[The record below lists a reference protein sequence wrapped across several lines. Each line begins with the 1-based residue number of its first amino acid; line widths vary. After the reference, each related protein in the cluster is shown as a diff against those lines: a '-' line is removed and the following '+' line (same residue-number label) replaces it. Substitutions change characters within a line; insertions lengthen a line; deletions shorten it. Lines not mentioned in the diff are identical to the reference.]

1 MGASKCFANSEIH
14 LISVSSIV
22 SYTIRD
28 SQGGFR
34 KDNSSDTGN
43 QPLSFAIEFGRTENK

>member
-34 KDNSSDTGN
+34 EDNVLQQRDWQSATI
-43 QPLSFAIEFGRTENK
+43 FCH